1 MVEQTANDG
10 TGNANPGHKAIAHA
24 APREQAKSV
33 ESQQWT
39 IGVGRHDIDGV
50 DDIGGID
57 GAKKEDGGEESER
70 HEDVYNFARAFLSGF
85 FPIVALHTD
94 KVDAATRS
102 QGCNG

>member
-1 MVEQTANDG
+1 MVKQTANDG
-10 TGNANPGHKAIAHA
+10 TGNAHPGHKAVAHA
-24 APREQAKSV
+24 TPREQAESV

-57 GAKKEDGGEESER
+57 GAEKEDGGEEGER
-70 HEDVYNFARAFLSGF
+70 HEDVYNFARALLSGF
-85 FPIVALHTD
+85 FPIVALHSD
-94 KVDAATRS
+94 KVDAATRG

>member
-1 MVEQTANDG
+1 MVEPAANDG
-10 TGNANPGHKAIAHA
+10 TGNAHPGHKAVAHA
-24 APREQAKSV
+24 TPCEQAESV

-57 GAKKEDGGEESER
+57 GAEKEDGGEEGER
-70 HEDVYNFARAFLSGF
+70 HEDVYNLARALLSGL
-85 FPIVALHTD
+85 FPIVALHSN
-94 KVDAATRS
+94 KVDAATRG

>member
-10 TGNANPGHKAIAHA
+10 TGNANPGHKSVAHA
-24 APREQAKSV
+24 TPREQAESV

-39 IGVGRHDIDGV
+39 IGVGRHDIDSV

-57 GAKKEDGGEESER
+57 GAEKEDGSEEGER
-70 HEDVYNFARAFLSGF
+70 HEDVYNLTRALLSGF
-85 FPIVALHTD
+85 FPIVALHSD

>member
-10 TGNANPGHKAIAHA
+10 TGNANPGHKAVAHA
-24 APREQAKSV
+24 TPREQAESV

-39 IGVGRHDIDGV
+39 IGVGGHDIDSI

-57 GAKKEDGGEESER
+57 GAEKEDGGEESER
-70 HEDVYNFARAFLSGF
+70 HEDVYNLTRALLSCL
-85 FPIVALHTD
+85 FPIVAFHSD
-94 KVDAATRS
+94 KVDAATRG